1 MPLANNVGETM
12 DLKKIIRF
20 KLGSEDWEMP
30 LGIVF
35 LLAGITLLFIMGG
48 IYLGYQF
55 GNSQF

>member
-1 MPLANNVGETM
+1 MPHANNLGKTM

-30 LGIVF
+30 LGVVF
-35 LLAGITLLFIMGG
+35 LLAGITLLFIIGG

>member
-1 MPLANNVGETM
+1 MPLAYINSDTM

-30 LGIVF
+30 LGVVL
-35 LLAGITLLFIMGG
+35 LLAGITLLFIIGG

-55 GNSQF
+55 GSSQF

>member
-1 MPLANNVGETM
+1 MPLANHVGETM

>member
-1 MPLANNVGETM
+1 MPLAYINSDTM

-30 LGIVF
+30 LGVV
-35 LLAGITLLFIMGG
+35 LLLTGITLLFIIGG